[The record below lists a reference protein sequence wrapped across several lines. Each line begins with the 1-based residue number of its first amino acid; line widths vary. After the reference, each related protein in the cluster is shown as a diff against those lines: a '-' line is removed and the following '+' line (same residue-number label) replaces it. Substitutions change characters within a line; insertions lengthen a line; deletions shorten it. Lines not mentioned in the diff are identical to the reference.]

1 MNLELNGEKDF
12 LAPNLE
18 KGTPYWFIKTYKY
31 KGEPKSVIMDS
42 VWNDD
47 ITDNENRIYHNVY
60 LTKEDAKKELEIRKN
75 KKQDNFVECFIK
87 CLNEAEE
94 IEGTDLDKIW
104 IINEFTDSHYTEDG
118 REDVEYTKIGLID
131 YLNDILEDMEE
142 EQIPYSISDKDLK
155 DYLEYLGTD
164 AQLVEIK

>member
-1 MNLELNGEKDF
+1 MEINKF
-12 LAPNLE
+12 LKL
-18 KGTPYWFIKTYKY
+18 
-31 KGEPKSVIMDS
+31 
-42 VWNDD
+42 
-47 ITDNENRIYHNVY
+47 
-60 LTKEDAKKELEIRKN
+60 
-75 KKQDNFVECFIK
+75 
-87 CLNEAEE
+87 LNEAEE

-142 EQIPYSISDKDLK
+142 EQISYSISDKDLK